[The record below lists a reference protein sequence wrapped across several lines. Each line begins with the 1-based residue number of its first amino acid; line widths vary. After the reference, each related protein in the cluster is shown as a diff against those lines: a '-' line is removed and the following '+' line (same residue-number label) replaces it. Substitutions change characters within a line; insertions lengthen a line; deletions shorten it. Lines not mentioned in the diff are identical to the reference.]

1 MSTSS
6 NTNGAS
12 EVLPSGLPDPT
23 IHITTHNPTTGHAQV
38 YSSSKNEW
46 AWLRDSNVGFNV
58 VYTTSKFPANL
69 NDDEDIKAHA
79 EKMSRGQ
86 PGLVS
91 PGGTVCRIVD
101 FPPGGTP
108 LMHRTQ
114 SLDYGVVLE
123 GEVEMELD
131 DGSVNLLK
139 RGDVAVQRATM
150 HAWRNPHPTQW
161 TRMLFVLQDCEPVIV
176 NGKRY
181 KEDLGDRPV
190 DIPHS
195 GNDN

>member
-1 MSTSS
+1 MSSS
-6 NTNGAS
+6 SEINGAS
-12 EVLPSGLPDPT
+12 KALPSGLPDPT
-23 IHITTHNPTTGHAQV
+23 IHITTHNTETGHAQIH
-38 YSSSKNEW
+38 SSFKNDW
-46 AWLRDSNVGFNV
+46 SWLRDNNVGFNV
-58 VYTTSKFPANL
+58 VYTTSEFPPNL
-69 NDDEDIKAHA
+69 NDDADIKAHT
-79 EKMSRGQ
+79 EKMSRGE

-91 PGGTVCRIVD
+91 PRGTVCRIVD
-101 FPPGGTP
+101 FAPGCKP

-139 RGDVAVQRATM
+139 RGDFAVQRATK

-161 TRMLFVLQDCEPVIV
+161 TRMLFVLQDCEPVV
-176 NGKRY
+176 VAGKRY
-181 KEDLGDRPV
+181 KEDLGDGPV
-190 DIPHS
+190 GILKS